1 MNDISQ
7 VTKKILI
14 INVCV
19 FVVYNVLNIDLVSKF
34 GMYNVTS
41 QNFHVYQLITHLF
54 VHANVGHLFSNM
66 LTLLSFGPA
75 LEYKLSSKRFVIF
88 YLITGVCASIF
99 YLIVSYIMQYRTHAE
114 YMHYFMNPDPKF
126 FDNYLKQ
133 FPNLYNNYYG
143 FIYDFL
149 HDSNNIALI
158 EKSKSIIAQLY
169 TIKDVPIIGASGA
182 VFGVLT
188 AFAMLY
194 KEARVSFLL
203 LPIPF
208 PAKYFVIFYG
218 LYEFFSGING
228 SIFDNIAHFAHV
240 GGIMVAYILVKL
252 WYKDK
257 NKNYIEID

>member
-114 YMHYFMNPDPKF
+114 YMHYFMNPDP
-126 FDNYLKQ
+126 
-133 FPNLYNNYYG
+133 
-143 FIYDFL
+143 
-149 HDSNNIALI
+149 
-158 EKSKSIIAQLY
+158 
-169 TIKDVPIIGASGA
+169 
-182 VFGVLT
+182 
-188 AFAMLY
+188 
-194 KEARVSFLL
+194 
-203 LPIPF
+203 
-208 PAKYFVIFYG
+208 
-218 LYEFFSGING
+218 
-228 SIFDNIAHFAHV
+228 
-240 GGIMVAYILVKL
+240 
-252 WYKDK
+252 
-257 NKNYIEID
+257 